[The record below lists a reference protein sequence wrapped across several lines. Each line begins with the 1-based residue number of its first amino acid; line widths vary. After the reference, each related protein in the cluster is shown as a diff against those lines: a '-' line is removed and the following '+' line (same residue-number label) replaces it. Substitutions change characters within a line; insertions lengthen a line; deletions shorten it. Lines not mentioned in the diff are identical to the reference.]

1 MLRSANYAR
10 GWLYFLYF
18 TTKDWEKAYK
28 CICWT
33 RETESEKA
41 CLPVWCQ
48 PMRGMLSRC
57 ASTSHSSVCL
67 ANRGGQRFS
76 WLVRVFHASRFR
88 ACLLRQHMTKT
99 RPYTYIYFVNTSCS
113 KRRALFYSFVQSARH
128 RSQRALESVAFVC
141 VVIANVYTTWAMFLF
156 PVILR
161 YVNITKKSI
170 GSGSK
175 RPRRE
180 HGSIQSLRTES
191 QFIVLPA
198 KAGTHKTPLGWLF
211 TLVNTTDLLTS
222 ALSCRIFSKLQKF
235 YLPFLT
241 CSYQSSSTEN
251 RQQSCIFIKQL
262 LVL

>member
-1 MLRSANYAR
+1 MLRSANYAP

-18 TTKDWEKAYK
+18 TKKDWEKAYK

-76 WLVRVFHASRFR
+76 WFVRVFHASRFR
-88 ACLLRQHMTKT
+88 ACLLRQHVRKT

-113 KRRALFYSFVQSARH
+113 NRRTLFYSFVQSVRH
-128 RSQRALESVAFVC
+128 RSQRALESVEFVC
-141 VVIANVYTTWAMFLF
+141 IVIANVYTTWETFLF

-161 YVNITKKSI
+161 YVNITKK
-170 GSGSK
+170 K
-175 RPRRE
+175 KN
-180 HGSIQSLRTES
+180 LA
-191 QFIVLPA
+191 F
-198 KAGTHKTPLGWLF
+198 
-211 TLVNTTDLLTS
+211 LLNN
-222 ALSCRIFSKLQKF
+222 
-235 YLPFLT
+235 Y
-241 CSYQSSSTEN
+241 
-251 RQQSCIFIKQL
+251 
-262 LVL
+262 